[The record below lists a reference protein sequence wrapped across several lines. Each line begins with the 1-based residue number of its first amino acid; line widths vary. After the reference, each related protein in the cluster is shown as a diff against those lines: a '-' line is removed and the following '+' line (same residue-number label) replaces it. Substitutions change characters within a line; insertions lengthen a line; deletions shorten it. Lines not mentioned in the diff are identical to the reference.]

1 MNSEMQFFAWV
12 MAGGFVLLL
21 ILMYEI
27 LKRLNSI
34 DRHLADIAGQNMVAQ
49 INPLHPL
56 RGLQVPATPWQLARA
71 FLCFTGLI
79 ASAALL
85 P

>member
-1 MNSEMQFFAWV
+1 MEGGMNSELQFFAWV

-34 DRHLADIAGQNMVAQ
+34 DGHLANIAGETQHNDPNLGEIGQRLVD
-49 INPLHPL
+49 LTKRL
-56 RGLQVPATPWQLARA
+56 RKQ
-71 FLCFTGLI
+71 
-79 ASAALL
+79 
-85 P
+85 

>member
-1 MNSEMQFFAWV
+1 MEGGMNSEMQFFAWV

-34 DRHLADIAGQNMVAQ
+34 DRHLADIAGQNTVAQ
-49 INPLHPL
+49 INPLHPQHPL
-56 RGLQVPATPWQLARA
+56 DPAA
-71 FLCFTGLI
+71 
-79 ASAALL
+79 
-85 P
+85 

>member
-1 MNSEMQFFAWV
+1 MEEAMNSELQFFVWV

-34 DRHLADIAGQNMVAQ
+34 DRHLANIAGETQHNDTNLGEIGQRLVD
-49 INPLHPL
+49 LTKKL
-56 RGLQVPATPWQLARA
+56 RKQQ
-71 FLCFTGLI
+71 
-79 ASAALL
+79 
-85 P
+85 

>member
-1 MNSEMQFFAWV
+1 MEDGMNSELQFFAWV

-34 DRHLADIAGQNMVAQ
+34 DRHLANIAGETQHNTVARL
-49 INPLHPL
+49 NPLHPQHPL
-56 RGLQVPATPWQLARA
+56 DPAA
-71 FLCFTGLI
+71 
-79 ASAALL
+79 
-85 P
+85 

>member
-1 MNSEMQFFAWV
+1 MEGGMNSELQFFAWV

-34 DRHLADIAGQNMVAQ
+34 DRHLANIAGQTQHNTAGQ
-49 INPLHPL
+49 FSPLQHPL
-56 RGLQVPATPWQLARA
+56 DPAA
-71 FLCFTGLI
+71 
-79 ASAALL
+79 
-85 P
+85 

>member
-1 MNSEMQFFAWV
+1 MNSELQFFAWV

-34 DRHLADIAGQNMVAQ
+34 DRHLANIAGQTHNTGAQ
-49 INPLHPL
+49 FSPLQHPL
-56 RGLQVPATPWQLARA
+56 DPAA
-71 FLCFTGLI
+71 
-79 ASAALL
+79 
-85 P
+85 

>member
-34 DRHLADIAGQNMVAQ
+34 DRHLANIAGQTTVAQ
-49 INPLHPL
+49 FNPLHAQHPL
-56 RGLQVPATPWQLARA
+56 DPAA
-71 FLCFTGLI
+71 
-79 ASAALL
+79 
-85 P
+85 

>member
-1 MNSEMQFFAWV
+1 MEGGMNSELQFFAWV

-34 DRHLADIAGQNMVAQ
+34 DRHLANIAGQTQSNDTNLGEIGQRLVD
-49 INPLHPL
+49 LTKKL
-56 RGLQVPATPWQLARA
+56 RKPQ
-71 FLCFTGLI
+71 
-79 ASAALL
+79 
-85 P
+85 